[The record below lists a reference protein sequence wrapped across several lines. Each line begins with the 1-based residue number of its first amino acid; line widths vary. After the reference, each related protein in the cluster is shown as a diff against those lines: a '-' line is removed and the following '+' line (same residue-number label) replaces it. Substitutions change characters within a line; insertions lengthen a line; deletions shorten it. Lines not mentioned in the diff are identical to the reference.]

1 MGPIS
6 LVTSSNATK
15 ILDYLLENPGV
26 RIVHLAEAFRM
37 NRHTISY
44 YVEALQ
50 TSGLVE
56 RVERKG
62 LRLSPIVEDHGV
74 GSLLIKSSL
83 LASVVPHLT

>member
-6 LVTSSNATK
+6 LVPNSNATK
-15 ILDYLLENPGV
+15 ILDYLLESPGV
-26 RIVHLAEAFRM
+26 RIVHLAEALRM

-44 YVEALQ
+44 YVEPLQ

-62 LRLSPIVEDHGV
+62 LRLSPIVEDCGEGTIFIT
-74 GSLLIKSSL
+74 GS
-83 LASVVPHLT
+83 